1 MWGKWRA
8 VNTLWM
14 HTYQEIKT
22 PSGVWPSPGDWT
34 FAGLF
39 FLQGSFWCCG
49 SACCTGWGSRV
60 AALLWAAAAPDP
72 PDNTCCRLM
81 RRPSLAE
88 MQQNHQSWSWLF
100 CKYSVMLS
108 AWHKEEK
115 NDSSAVMKY
124 PTDISTCLLDIY
136 SYSCLAGWKDGF

>member
-72 PDNTCCRLM
+72 PGSWEDLVWQRCNKTIRAEADCFVNTVLCYQPGIKKKRMTRQLWCEHNFDM
-81 RRPSLAE
+81 
-88 MQQNHQSWSWLF
+88 
-100 CKYSVMLS
+100 SVGYLQLLLS
-108 AWHKEEK
+108 GRVK
-115 NDSSAVMKY
+115 
-124 PTDISTCLLDIY
+124 
-136 SYSCLAGWKDGF
+136 GWFLERNN